1 MTSRVE
7 SLDLPSGRP
16 ERIGLRILGA
26 ISLSHFMNDMLQS
39 LLPAMYPMLKSSLSL
54 SFTQIGLITL
64 TYQTTASL
72 LQPAVGIYTDIHPKP
87 YSLVFGMGSTLLGL
101 IGLAFA
107 PGFFPLLCAVV
118 LVGMGSSVF
127 HPESSRVARMASGGK
142 FGLAQS
148 IFQVGGNAGTAM
160 GPLLAAL
167 IVLPYGRHSVA
178 WFALVALCGMVVLGR
193 VGGWYGRKLC
203 QEKQRAA
210 GLVSEKRKM
219 KDTVYPLAV
228 LLVLIFSKFFYMA
241 SLNSYYTFYLISRF
255 HVSKQAALYHLFV
268 FLAGVALGT
277 IVGGHAGD
285 RFGRKRVILLSILG
299 VAPFTLALPYAS
311 LFWTGPLTFVI
322 GFILSSA
329 FPAILVYAQ
338 ELFPGKVGM
347 ISGMFFGLAFGM
359 AGIGAAVL
367 GKMADVHGIYAVYRV
382 CSVLPLLGL
391 FAVLLPDVRRKK
403 VG

>member
-178 WFALVALCGMVVLGR
+178 WFALVALFGMVVLGR

-299 VAPFTLALPYAS
+299 VAPFTLALPYVS

>member
-7 SLDLPSGRP
+7 PVDTSSDRP
-16 ERIGLRILGA
+16 EKIGLRILGA

-72 LQPAVGIYTDIHPKP
+72 LQPAVGIYTDSHPRP
-87 YSLVFGMGSTLLGL
+87 YSLVFGMASTLLGL

-178 WFALVALCGMVVLGR
+178 WFALVALFGMMVLGR
-193 VGGWYGRKLC
+193 VGGWYGRKLD
-203 QEKQRAA
+203 QEKRKV
-210 GLVSEKRKM
+210 LVAPEKRKM

-228 LLVLIFSKFFYMA
+228 LLVLIFSKFFYMS

-255 HVSKQAALYHLFV
+255 HVSKQAALLHLFV

-367 GKMADVHGIYAVYRV
+367 GKMADVHGIDAVYRV

-391 FAVLLPDVRRKK
+391 FAVLLPDVRKRAA
-403 VG
+403 

>member
-299 VAPFTLALPYAS
+299 VAPFTLALPYVS

-329 FPAILVYAQ
+329 FPAILVYA
-338 ELFPGKVGM
+338 
-347 ISGMFFGLAFGM
+347 
-359 AGIGAAVL
+359 
-367 GKMADVHGIYAVYRV
+367 
-382 CSVLPLLGL
+382 
-391 FAVLLPDVRRKK
+391 
-403 VG
+403 

>member
-1 MTSRVE
+1 MFA
-7 SLDLPSGRP
+7 SGSAP
-16 ERIGLRILGA
+16 PAIIEREVTASGAEFERGLRLAFPQA
-26 ISLSHFMNDMLQS
+26 IEGGFVTTIDQPLA
-39 LLPAMYPMLKSSLSL
+39 PLSL
-54 SFTQIGLITL
+54 AFAGTFTLIIL
-64 TYQTTASL
+64 S
-72 LQPAVGIYTDIHPKP
+72 V
-87 YSLVFGMGSTLLGL
+87 SL
-101 IGLAFA
+101 IGL
-107 PGFFPLLCAVV
+107 
-118 LVGMGSSVF
+118 GSSVF

-299 VAPFTLALPYAS
+299 VAPFTLALPYVS

>member
-178 WFALVALCGMVVLGR
+178 WFALVALCGMVVLSR

-299 VAPFTLALPYAS
+299 VAPFTLALPYVS